1 MKRNVRIFAMI
12 LALLLCMSTLLSCA
26 ASAPQ
31 DGEIGTNK
39 APGSGFLDGVFG
51 GGAKDEAMS
60 PDAAPPMEA
69 PGSDDGYDIEGG
81 FVYGDG
87 TVGGTNGS
95 GFEQQ
100 AGQLTGAE
108 WNDNDHFD
116 AFVEKINGQG
126 NGWYEIAA
134 KWNQIATKRIHVRL
148 HNGQDKAVPLAVISL
163 LNAEG
168 DVLWTAVTDADGDAY
183 LFYHV
188 SPTITSS
195 MESLIPASIQV
206 SAPDGKRMTHQ
217 LQGNET
223 EVVLALDT
231 TADVTKLDVM
241 FMIDTT
247 GSMGDELEYLKAE
260 MGDVIRRVAR
270 ESNVSVRTSVNFY
283 RDKGDEYELRYF
295 DFRSDVDEAVSILAK
310 QRAAG
315 GGDYEEAVDTALDYA
330 INQARWDEDA
340 VKLVFLVLDAPPHYT
355 ADTVRT
361 INAAITK
368 AAEEGIRI
376 IPIASSGV
384 DMTCQVL
391 FRTWAV
397 MTGGTYTYLTNHSG
411 IGGSHD
417 KPDVEEETVELLNN
431 MLVRIIKEYVE
442 GKPEE
447 NAPEIEEEIKS
458 PTYTDSFGDTFTY
471 QYLSSTTVEIT
482 GFSGSAEPHLVT
494 IPAYVIEGDVKLKV
508 VGVGDSLFLACSNVS
523 AVKCDAELEK
533 IKPYTFAY
541 CEALI
546 TVELPDSLKSIGN
559 GAFYHCSALKNVDLG
574 ESVQDIGKN
583 AFSYC
588 AALSDITFPASLRHI
603 DEGAFAECTA
613 LTAVEL
619 PEGVVSVGAQA
630 FYNCTSVEKLT
641 LPASLT
647 DIGAW
652 AFNSFIRTLP
662 DEAITAPEGS
672 VAAEYVQKYRS

>member
-26 ASAPQ
+26 ASAPL

-39 APGSGFLDGVFG
+39 APGSGFLDGMFG

-60 PDAAPPMEA
+60 PDAVPPMDA

-116 AFVEKINGQG
+116 AFVEKINGQE

-148 HNGQDKAVPLAVISL
+148 HNGQDKAVPLAVVSL

-168 DVLWTAVTDADGDAY
+168 EVLWTAVTDADGDAY

-361 INAAITK
+361 INDAITK

-376 IPIASSGV
+376 IPVASSGV
-384 DMTCQVL
+384 DTTCQVL

-397 MTGGTYTYLTNHSG
+397 MTGGTYTYLTDHSG

-447 NAPEIEEEIKS
+447 KGDANDEQKPNATLEFQIAENVDNVDFSGYQEKYGLFGGRQYYGTGYVPTVDENGQQSDPEHCVIYTVTSYPDYSNKEQHITRIEITDPTVEFYGITLRCSFEEFESLIKEQGFEITES
-458 PTYTDSFGDTFTY
+458 SERKRTAEKGNCWITFTKDCIRIC
-471 QYLSSTTVEIT
+471 VEVENKT
-482 GFSGSAEPHLVT
+482 GIVF
-494 IPAYVIEGDVKLKV
+494 
-508 VGVGDSLFLACSNVS
+508 
-523 AVKCDAELEK
+523 
-533 IKPYTFAY
+533 
-541 CEALI
+541 
-546 TVELPDSLKSIGN
+546 
-559 GAFYHCSALKNVDLG
+559 
-574 ESVQDIGKN
+574 
-583 AFSYC
+583 
-588 AALSDITFPASLRHI
+588 
-603 DEGAFAECTA
+603 
-613 LTAVEL
+613 
-619 PEGVVSVGAQA
+619 
-630 FYNCTSVEKLT
+630 
-641 LPASLT
+641 
-647 DIGAW
+647 
-652 AFNSFIRTLP
+652 
-662 DEAITAPEGS
+662 
-672 VAAEYVQKYRS
+672 

>member
-116 AFVEKINGQG
+116 AFVEKINGQS

-134 KWNQIATKRIHVRL
+134 KWNQIATKRIHVRV
-148 HNGQDKAVPLAVISL
+148 HHEGTPVALATVRL
-163 LNAEG
+163 LESDG
-168 DVLWTAVTDADGDAY
+168 TPIYVAVTDADGDAY
-183 LFYHV
+183 LFWRLN
-188 SPTITSS
+188 SP
-195 MESLIPASIQV
+195 EDDIPAMQLEIVTPNGQKVTRQV
-206 SAPDGKRMTHQ
+206 GEDREIEVEVDG
-217 LQGNET
+217 
-223 EVVLALDT
+223 AF
-231 TADVTKLDVM
+231 AATKLDVM

-355 ADTVRT
+355 AETVRT
-361 INAAITK
+361 INDAITK
-368 AAEEGIRI
+368 AAEAGIRI
-376 IPIASSGV
+376 IPVASSGV
-384 DMTCQVL
+384 DTTCQVL

-397 MTGGTYTYLTNHSG
+397 MTGGTYTYLTDHSG
-411 IGGSHD
+411 IGGSHE

-447 NAPEIEEEIKS
+447 KGDANDEQKPNATLEFQIAENVDNVDFSGYQEKYGLFGGRQYYGTGYVPTVDENGQQSDPEHCVIYTVTSYPDYSNKEQHITRIEITDPTVEFYGITLRCSFEEFESLIKEQGFEITES
-458 PTYTDSFGDTFTY
+458 SEKKRTAEKGNCWITFTKDCIRIC
-471 QYLSSTTVEIT
+471 VEVENKT
-482 GFSGSAEPHLVT
+482 GIVF
-494 IPAYVIEGDVKLKV
+494 
-508 VGVGDSLFLACSNVS
+508 
-523 AVKCDAELEK
+523 
-533 IKPYTFAY
+533 
-541 CEALI
+541 
-546 TVELPDSLKSIGN
+546 
-559 GAFYHCSALKNVDLG
+559 
-574 ESVQDIGKN
+574 
-583 AFSYC
+583 
-588 AALSDITFPASLRHI
+588 
-603 DEGAFAECTA
+603 
-613 LTAVEL
+613 
-619 PEGVVSVGAQA
+619 
-630 FYNCTSVEKLT
+630 
-641 LPASLT
+641 
-647 DIGAW
+647 
-652 AFNSFIRTLP
+652 
-662 DEAITAPEGS
+662 
-672 VAAEYVQKYRS
+672 

>member
-1 MKRNVRIFAMI
+1 V
-12 LALLLCMSTLLSCA
+12 
-26 ASAPQ
+26 AS
-31 DGEIGTNK
+31 
-39 APGSGFLDGVFG
+39 
-51 GGAKDEAMS
+51 
-60 PDAAPPMEA
+60 
-69 PGSDDGYDIEGG
+69 
-81 FVYGDG
+81 
-87 TVGGTNGS
+87 
-95 GFEQQ
+95 
-100 AGQLTGAE
+100 
-108 WNDNDHFD
+108 
-116 AFVEKINGQG
+116 
-126 NGWYEIAA
+126 
-134 KWNQIATKRIHVRL
+134 
-148 HNGQDKAVPLAVISL
+148 
-163 LNAEG
+163 
-168 DVLWTAVTDADGDAY
+168 
-183 LFYHV
+183 
-188 SPTITSS
+188 
-195 MESLIPASIQV
+195 
-206 SAPDGKRMTHQ
+206 
-217 LQGNET
+217 
-223 EVVLALDT
+223 
-231 TADVTKLDVM
+231 
-241 FMIDTT
+241 
-247 GSMGDELEYLKAE
+247 
-260 MGDVIRRVAR
+260 

-295 DFRSDVDEAVSILAK
+295 DFRSDVDEVVSLLAK

-384 DMTCQVL
+384 DTTCQVL

-442 GKPEE
+442 GKPKE

-458 PTYTDSFGDTFTY
+458 PTYTDQNGDTFTY
-471 QYLSSTTVEIT
+471 RYLNSTTVAIA
-482 GFSGSAEPHLVT
+482 GFSGSDEPHLVT
-494 IPAYVIEGDVKLKV
+494 IPAYVIDGDVELQV
-508 VGVGDSLFLACSNVS
+508 VSVDDSVFFACSNIS
-523 AVKCDAELEK
+523 AIKFEAELESLS
-533 IKPYTFAY
+533 PHVFAY
-541 CEALI
+541 CEALV

-559 GAFYHCSALKNVDLG
+559 GAFYHCSSLTTLNLGKGVQKIEKQAFASCVSLENV
-574 ESVQDIGKN
+574 
-583 AFSYC
+583 A
-588 AALSDITFPASLRHI
+588 FPASLRHI
-603 DEGAFAECTA
+603 DESAFAECTA

>member
-1 MKRNVRIFAMI
+1 MKRNTRIFVMM
-12 LALLLCMSTLLSCA
+12 LAVLMCLGCLFGCA
-26 ASAPQ
+26 ANQAPA

-39 APGSGFLDGVFG
+39 APGSGFLDGMY

-60 PDAAPPMEA
+60 PDAKPPMEA
-69 PGSDDGYDIEGG
+69 PEGDYDYGADSGVTDGA
-81 FVYGDG
+81 
-87 TVGGTNGS
+87 VGGTNGG

-108 WNDNDHFD
+108 WNDNDHF
-116 AFVEKINGQG
+116 AEFVEKINGQS
-126 NGWYEIAA
+126 NGWYQIAA
-134 KWNQIATKRIHVRL
+134 KWNQVATKRIHVRL
-148 HNGQDKAVPLAVISL
+148 HNGQDKAVPLAVVSL

-217 LQGNET
+217 LQENET

-260 MGDVIRRVAR
+260 MGDVIRRVAS

-283 RDKGDEYELRYF
+283 RDKTDEYELRYF
-295 DFRSDVDEAVSILAK
+295 DFRSNVDEVVDILAK
-310 QRAAG
+310 QRASG

-330 INQARWDEDA
+330 INQANWDENA
-340 VKLVFLVLDAPPHYT
+340 VKLVFLVLDAPPHHNME
-355 ADTVRT
+355 TVT
-361 INAAITK
+361 KITDAIRK
-368 AAEEGIRI
+368 AAEQGIHI
-376 IPIASSGV
+376 IPVASSGV
-384 DMTCQVL
+384 DTTCQVL

-442 GKPEE
+442 GKPE
-447 NAPEIEEEIKS
+447 I
-458 PTYTDSFGDTFTY
+458 
-471 QYLSSTTVEIT
+471 
-482 GFSGSAEPHLVT
+482 
-494 IPAYVIEGDVKLKV
+494 
-508 VGVGDSLFLACSNVS
+508 
-523 AVKCDAELEK
+523 
-533 IKPYTFAY
+533 
-541 CEALI
+541 
-546 TVELPDSLKSIGN
+546 
-559 GAFYHCSALKNVDLG
+559 
-574 ESVQDIGKN
+574 
-583 AFSYC
+583 
-588 AALSDITFPASLRHI
+588 SDIP
-603 DEGAFAECTA
+603 
-613 LTAVEL
+613 VEQ
-619 PEGVVSVGAQA
+619 E
-630 FYNCTSVEKLT
+630 N
-641 LPASLT
+641 
-647 DIGAW
+647 
-652 AFNSFIRTLP
+652 
-662 DEAITAPEGS
+662 
-672 VAAEYVQKYRS
+672 

>member
-26 ASAPQ
+26 ASTPL

-39 APGSGFLDGVFG
+39 APGSGFLDGMFG

-60 PDAAPPMEA
+60 PDAIPPMA
-69 PGSDDGYDIEGG
+69 PGDDSADDMEGG
-81 FVYGDG
+81 FMEGDG
-87 TVGGTNGS
+87 TVGGTNG
-95 GFEQQ
+95 GFEHQ

-134 KWNQIATKRIHVRL
+134 KWNQIATKRIHVRVHHEGAPVAL
-148 HNGQDKAVPLAVISL
+148 AAVRL
-163 LNAEG
+163 LESDGTPIYA
-168 DVLWTAVTDADGDAY
+168 AVTDADGDAY
-183 LFYHV
+183 LFWRLN
-188 SPTITSS
+188 SP
-195 MESLIPASIQV
+195 EDAIPAMQLEIVTPNGQKVTRQV
-206 SAPDGKRMTHQ
+206 GEEREIEVEVDSAF
-217 LQGNET
+217 
-223 EVVLALDT
+223 A
-231 TADVTKLDVM
+231 ATKLDVM

-260 MGDVIRRVAR
+260 MGDVIRRVAS

-295 DFRSDVDEAVSILAK
+295 DFRSDVDEVVSLLAK

-330 INQARWDEDA
+330 INQARWDEEA
-340 VKLVFLVLDAPPHYT
+340 VKLIFLVLDAPPHYT

-361 INAAITK
+361 INAAIMK

-384 DMTCQVL
+384 DTTCQVL

-442 GKPEE
+442 GKPAVEDPDDE
-447 NAPEIEEEIKS
+447 QKPKTALEFEIEQNVDDVDLSGYQEKYGMFGGRQYYGAGYVPAEDESGQQVDPEHCVLYTVTSYPDYADKEQHVTYIYITDPAVEVYGFSLDSSFEKFEACMRELGFEITESNEKSRVAEKDNLWIRFSHEEIRICAE
-458 PTYTDSFGDTFTY
+458 
-471 QYLSSTTVEIT
+471 VENKT
-482 GFSGSAEPHLVT
+482 GIVF
-494 IPAYVIEGDVKLKV
+494 
-508 VGVGDSLFLACSNVS
+508 
-523 AVKCDAELEK
+523 
-533 IKPYTFAY
+533 
-541 CEALI
+541 
-546 TVELPDSLKSIGN
+546 
-559 GAFYHCSALKNVDLG
+559 
-574 ESVQDIGKN
+574 
-583 AFSYC
+583 
-588 AALSDITFPASLRHI
+588 
-603 DEGAFAECTA
+603 
-613 LTAVEL
+613 
-619 PEGVVSVGAQA
+619 
-630 FYNCTSVEKLT
+630 
-641 LPASLT
+641 
-647 DIGAW
+647 
-652 AFNSFIRTLP
+652 
-662 DEAITAPEGS
+662 
-672 VAAEYVQKYRS
+672 